1 MYALLLVTALTV
13 EEIFNRSDFKIFE
26 SDEPHRN
33 SNLKEHEELY
43 ASDEDFKVKAK
54 DLLK

>member
-1 MYALLLVTALTV
+1 VYALLLVTALTV

-26 SDEPHRN
+26 SEEPHKN